1 MNVLEIKEILKSKID
16 KIENE
21 QFLSE
26 INTVF
31 ENTSKNFDSYNIDL
45 QKSEVDIVNG
55 NVYTH
60 NQVLSKIEEWKKR

>member
-16 KIENE
+16 KIENK

>member
-45 QKSEVDIVNG
+45 QKSEDDIVNG